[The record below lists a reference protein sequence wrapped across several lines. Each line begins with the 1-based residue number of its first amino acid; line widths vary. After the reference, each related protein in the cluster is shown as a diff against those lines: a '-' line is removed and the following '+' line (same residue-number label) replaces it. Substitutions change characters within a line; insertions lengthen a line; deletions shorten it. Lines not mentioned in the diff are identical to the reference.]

1 MTLYIFNTSILEGI
15 YLCSK
20 VTTLRCYCILFLTK
34 QFLACFHILVV
45 TTGIIY
51 HMHRNVLQIVS
62 NSQSSFLTFQKKKF
76 ISLQL
81 ERNLTMLTMLVSIY
95 ALLKDRLF
103 SQSSTGN
110 VFSQTIYA
118 PFPTVFICIVLYPF
132 QNVGRFDFFRFI
144 YFTMYLNICYI

>member
-1 MTLYIFNTSILEGI
+1 MKVEKNDSLRREKITPNKILMPLYIFNTSILEGI

-62 NSQSSFLTFQKKKF
+62 NSQSSFLIATKF
-76 ISLQL
+76 KH
-81 ERNLTMLTMLVSIY
+81 
-95 ALLKDRLF
+95 ALPLPHGHPHPQTKLF
-103 SQSSTGN
+103 HTR
-110 VFSQTIYA
+110 F
-118 PFPTVFICIVLYPF
+118 YPKF
-132 QNVGRFDFFRFI
+132 
-144 YFTMYLNICYI
+144 LNIS